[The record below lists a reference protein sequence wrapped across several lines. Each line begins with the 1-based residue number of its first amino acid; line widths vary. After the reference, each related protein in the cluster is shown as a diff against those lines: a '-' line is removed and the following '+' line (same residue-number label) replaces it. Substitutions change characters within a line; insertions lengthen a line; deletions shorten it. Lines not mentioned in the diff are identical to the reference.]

1 MANDLVRWGGF
12 DNDGYRERY
21 EPDTVDDNEQWDLPP
36 DQPRP
41 RADNN
46 SRFQRRRQAGRA
58 ADNADRDAADARS
71 RGDRDF
77 AFTRE
82 GDAADLRQSPW
93 DWGDLRTWAIIIGMC
108 LGVFLFTA
116 FVYFMPN
123 GRHAQNDGAE
133 PVPQIRVY

>member
-1 MANDLVRWGGF
+1 MANDLVRWGGL
-12 DNDGYRERY
+12 DNDGYRERH
-21 EPDTVDDNEQWDLPP
+21 EPDTIDDNEQWDTPP

-41 RADNN
+41 RSDKNF
-46 SRFQRRRQAGRA
+46 SSMRRRRSGHA
-58 ADNADRDAADARS
+58 ADNADMDAADARS
-71 RGDRDF
+71 RGDSEF

-93 DWGDLRTWAIIIGMC
+93 DWGDFRTWAIIIGMC
-108 LGVFLFTA
+108 VGFFLFTA
-116 FVYFMPN
+116 FVYFMPH

>member
-1 MANDLVRWGGF
+1 MANDLVRWGGL
-12 DNDGYRERY
+12 DNDGYRERH
-21 EPDTVDDNEQWDLPP
+21 ESDTIDDNEQWDLPP
-36 DQPRP
+36 DQPRL
-41 RADNN
+41 RADKNF
-46 SRFQRRRQAGRA
+46 SSQRRRRAGHA
-58 ADNADRDAADARS
+58 ADIADMDAADARN

-108 LGVFLFTA
+108 AAVFLFTA